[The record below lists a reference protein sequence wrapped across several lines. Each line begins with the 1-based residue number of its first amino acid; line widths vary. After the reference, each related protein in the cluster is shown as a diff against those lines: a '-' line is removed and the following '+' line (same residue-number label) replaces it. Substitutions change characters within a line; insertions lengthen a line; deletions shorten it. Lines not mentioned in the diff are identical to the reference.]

1 MKLRKLLSI
10 ILCIF
15 VTGFASSCNVE
26 KKENQYGA
34 LPSNIAYNYG
44 RAVELDGYLYYAEGF
59 LSKVKLDG
67 SERARY
73 KKDWSSIYCLNAYKD
88 WIFCTLTFESN
99 PEKNGI
105 YRLSKDLSECELIKS
120 GDISSVLIYG
130 DDIYYIFN
138 GSLCRCK
145 VDGSETTVILDKTGN
160 FQPYGDWIY
169 LTIRDPERPLAY
181 PKLYRVK
188 NDGTGFELFLDAE
201 MLGFFIYD
209 NKVFYSDS
217 LDSNRLYRMDL
228 NTKDKE
234 KLIDDNVNSFF
245 YKDNNIYYR
254 NSEDLYAYSLENG
267 TSVKI
272 SQTYVDAEAMVGD
285 YLYFL
290 TSGSSPSLDRI
301 CIKDGVVGEQT
312 VFMSNLYDPND
323 F

>member
-1 MKLRKLLSI
+1 MKLRKLLSV
-10 ILCIF
+10 ILCVF
-15 VTGFASSCNVE
+15 VLGFASSCNVE
-26 KKENQYGA
+26 EQEKQYGTF
-34 LPSNIAYNYG
+34 PTNISYNYG
-44 RAVELDGYLYYAEGF
+44 RAVEVDGYLYYAEGF

-67 SERARY
+67 TEKVRY
-73 KKDWSSIYCLNAYKD
+73 KKDWSSIYCLNTYND
-88 WIFCTLTFESN
+88 WIYCNLTFESN
-99 PEKNGI
+99 PEKDGI
-105 YRLSKDLSECELIKS
+105 YKISKDLSKCELIKS
-120 GDISSVLIYG
+120 GDISSILIYG

-145 VDGSETTVILDKTGN
+145 VDGSEAAVILDKVGN

-169 LTIRDPERPLAY
+169 LTIRDPEKPLAY

-201 MLGFFIYD
+201 IISFYIYD
-209 NKVFYSDS
+209 NKVLYNDS
-217 LDSNRLYRMDL
+217 LDGNRLYRMDL
-228 NTKDKE
+228 DAKNKE

-245 YKDNNIYYR
+245 YKDNNIFYR

-272 SQTYVDAEAMVGD
+272 SQTYVDVEAMVGD

-301 CIKDGVVGEQT
+301 CIKDGVIGEQT
-312 VFMSNLYDPND
+312 VFMSNLFDPND